1 MPEKIAS
8 AKLPERRKSQGFWLE
23 QLNDGVALLSDGEE
37 CGKSSLQGD
46 IRSVILAMLHL
57 RSV

>member
-1 MPEKIAS
+1 MPEEIGS

-23 QLNDGVALLSDGEE
+23 QLKYGVALLSDGEE
-37 CGKSSLQGD
+37 FGKSSLRGD

-57 RSV
+57 RCP